1 MAGSPVT
8 SFGGPWVSSLLAGT
22 KLSVRVMDQC
32 LAADESALNA
42 TRANG
47 TASRS
52 WSTS

>member
-1 MAGSPVT
+1 MAGSAVT
-8 SFGGPWVSSLLAGT
+8 SFAGPWVSSMPAGS

-42 TRANG
+42 VRANG
-47 TASRS
+47 AASRS